1 VEISFRIE
9 RNTDAGGGLKVIG
22 DALRESGS
30 ALAESTASLITAVV
44 VVIPWLNRDRAGIV
58 GFQEDMAEISQR
70 PTRRWSTHCFH
81 LIGAQIGAALALD
94 RYFSEIKTCC
104 GISGIWCM
112 VVFVNPASWKIF
124 SYSAKV

>member
-44 VVIPWLNRDRAGIV
+44 VVIPWLIVIAGIV
-58 GFQEDMAEISQR
+58 GSQEDMAEISQR
-70 PTRRWSTHCFH
+70 STRRWSTHCFH

-112 VVFVNPASWKIF
+112 VVFVNPASWNIF

>member
-44 VVIPWLNRDRAGIV
+44 VVIPWLIVIVPVLWVLRKTWRKFRRDRHADGP
-58 GFQEDMAEISQR
+58 
-70 PTRRWSTHCFH
+70 PT
-81 LIGAQIGAALALD
+81 
-94 RYFSEIKTCC
+94 
-104 GISGIWCM
+104 
-112 VVFVNPASWKIF
+112 ASI
-124 SYSAKV
+124 